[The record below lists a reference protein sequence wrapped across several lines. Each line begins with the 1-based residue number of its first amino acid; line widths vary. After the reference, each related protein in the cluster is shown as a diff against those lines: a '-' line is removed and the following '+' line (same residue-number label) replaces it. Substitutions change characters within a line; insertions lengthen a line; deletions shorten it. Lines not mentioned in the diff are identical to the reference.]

1 MTGKKQ
7 QSKGACSFGCTE
19 RWEFQKWCEMART
32 SFLEKD
38 WVSVSDYSSGAQI
51 LQRSG
56 QLPDRWPRPTTAWP
70 VIPKCLLGCSY
81 LCCSIYVATTR
92 RLVNLKIYHRIA
104 HWITA
109 TGKHVLQPKSSS
121 GNSCFFLSL
130 LAVFFPAN
138 FFQNK
143 PYIREWCFLSFPVG
157 LTCRSKVTEVNRAH
171 ILICPSEEN
180 TLSSAA
186 DTGGKYCCGYSAT
199 QWREFDDRRRMVSLK
214 RNNCSSW

>member
-1 MTGKKQ
+1 M
-7 QSKGACSFGCTE
+7 E
-19 RWEFQKWCEMART
+19 RS

-51 LQRSG
+51 LQQSG
-56 QLPDRWPRPTTAWP
+56 QLPDRWTRPITAWP
-70 VIPKCLLGCSY
+70 VLPKCLLGCSY
-81 LCCSIYVATTR
+81 LCCSIYVATTH
-92 RLVNLKIYHRIA
+92 RLVNLKTYHRIA

-109 TGKHVLQPKSSS
+109 TGKHVLQPKLSS

-157 LTCRSKVTEVNRAH
+157 LTCGIALWKESDRSKQSPYTN
-171 ILICPSEEN
+171 
-180 TLSSAA
+180 LS
-186 DTGGKYCCGYSAT
+186 
-199 QWREFDDRRRMVSLK
+199 FRRKHTRL
-214 RNNCSSW
+214 WHWHWW